1 MKQLSFIRR
10 FLSII
15 FSIYAAFIMLASIL
29 AVIPMYIFVFNTCSD
44 KRAPIVA
51 HRISRGWARFLFIA
65 FFIRYRLRGEE
76 MLSPDQPYV
85 FISNHRSLLDIP
97 CYALAC
103 KHTFRFL
110 SKAELGHV
118 PLLGYIIRN
127 LYITVNR
134 KDKHDRHRSIEK
146 MLTSLRADISV
157 FLAPEGTRNTGTSPL
172 LDFKDGAFRLA
183 IAAEIPIAVLV
194 LHDADQRL
202 SPLRPIEMT
211 PGIIHGEWIGV
222 FPTKGYTEA
231 QLPVLKSEIRQRM
244 EQRLLDGPQA

>member
-1 MKQLSFIRR
+1 
-10 FLSII
+10 
-15 FSIYAAFIMLASIL
+15 
-29 AVIPMYIFVFNTCSD
+29 MYIFVFNVHD
-44 KRAPIVA
+44 EKRAPIIA

-65 FFIRYRLRGEE
+65 FFIRYRLKGQEK
-76 MLSPDQPYV
+76 LDADQTYV

-97 CYALAC
+97 CYALSC
-103 KHTFRFL
+103 RHTFRFL
-110 SKAELGHV
+110 SKAELDHV

-146 MLTSLRADISV
+146 MLTSLRAGISV